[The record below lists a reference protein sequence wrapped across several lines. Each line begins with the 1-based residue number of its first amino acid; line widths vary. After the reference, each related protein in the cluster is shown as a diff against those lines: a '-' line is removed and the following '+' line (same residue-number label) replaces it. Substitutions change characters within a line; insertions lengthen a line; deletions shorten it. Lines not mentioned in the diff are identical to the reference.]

1 MRKVLTLI
9 IMMQVTAGCTG
20 LKEIITN
27 EQDES
32 ETDMKQVLIPT
43 CTEFWRDTCIL
54 CSVLTGIPPFARI
67 REASH
72 RFRQDVLRILS
83 ASRHFRRIGR
93 QILYCTG
100 WQDESC

>member
-1 MRKVLTLI
+1 
-9 IMMQVTAGCTG
+9 MMQVTAGCTG

-54 CSVLTGIPPFARI
+54 CSVLTGIPPFARMGKPSSDMKEK
-67 REASH
+67 RLCV
-72 RFRQDVLRILS
+72 R
-83 ASRHFRRIGR
+83 
-93 QILYCTG
+93 
-100 WQDESC
+100 